1 MLPYLASSD
10 FLERCIDENKIILKD
25 VMITFHRIMNLVAD
39 FIWVKIGLYG
49 GGGEGGQK
57 NCKKKNTNFWHIV
70 SQNFFPV
77 FNTLKQI
84 A

>member
-1 MLPYLASSD
+1 MYILVTILSILS
-10 FLERCIDENKIILKD
+10 FFERCIDENKIILKD
-25 VMITFHRIMNLVAD
+25 VMITFHHVHRIMNLVAD
-39 FIWVKIGLYG
+39 FIWVKIGLW
-49 GGGEGGQK
+49 GGQK
-57 NCKKKNTNFWHIV
+57 IVKKKNNFWHIV